1 MCELLKEKDF
11 IPKEEITQNYDF
23 DSRQTDYYSNAGRYL
38 GLLDFGRENGQ
49 IGCFLTKKGKQIFSL
64 SIVERQIEFVKLIL
78 SHSVFN
84 KTLNICFKNGE
95 IPKRD
100 EIVEV
105 MKKSNLYNVNKESTF
120 FRRASTIS
128 GWLNWIMSNIEE

>member
-1 MCELLKEKDF
+1 M
-11 IPKEEITQNYDF
+11 
-23 DSRQTDYYSNAGRYL
+23 
-38 GLLDFGRENGQ
+38 
-49 IGCFLTKKGKQIFSL
+49 
-64 SIVERQIEFVKLIL
+64 